1 MTTAEIIC
9 VFSILTLSFALWL
22 EYRDRCVCKQKS
34 NPYDLIDHQREMRKN
49 KEKENET

>member
-1 MTTAEIIC
+1 MTTTETIC

-22 EYRDRCVCKQKS
+22 RCVCKQKS
-34 NPYDLIDHQREMRKN
+34 NPYDLIDHQRKMREN